1 MFKTILKRVLPAKL
15 LPHVRQ
21 IYQNRIRAR
30 IQALPALTEIMFT
43 NILRHELELKDGDV
57 VFIHSA
63 VDRLHLAFPFY
74 RILSLIRK
82 IIGEHGTMLFVTYP
96 KLSSYE
102 YLLSGEIFD
111 VKNTPSYT
119 GILSEFAR
127 RQKEAIRSLH
137 PTKSVCAI
145 GRYALDLTN
154 THQHS
159 PFPYDACSPYYKIMQ
174 YDGKIIGLGV
184 STSNL
189 SFVHC
194 VDDALKDAFPAKPYH
209 QRLFQAKCITYD
221 GSLEIVRTFAHNQ
234 KVMHHDI
241 PLYMRRHISKEVCK
255 DITIQGMKF
264 FRAKAGDLFTVMLD
278 LAKENITIYPQR
290 SCKRR

>member
-1 MFKTILKRVLPAKL
+1 MFKTVLKRALPATL
-15 LPHVRQ
+15 LRHARQ
-21 IYQNRIRAR
+21 RYQNRIRAR
-30 IQALPALTEIMFT
+30 IQELPELTETIFT
-43 NILRHELELKDGDV
+43 NILIYDLELKNGDV

-111 VKNTPSYT
+111 VRNTPSYT

-145 GRYALDLTN
+145 GRYALELTN

-194 VDDALKDAFPAKPYH
+194 VDDALKDGFPVKPYH
-209 QRLFQAKCITYD
+209 PRLFQAKCITYD
-221 GSLEIVRTFAHNQ
+221 GSIELVSTFAHNK
-234 KVMHHDI
+234 KVMKHNI
-241 PLYMRRHISKEVCK
+241 PFYMRNHVPEGSCK
-255 DITIQGMKF
+255 DITIQGMTF
-264 FRAKAGDLFTVMLD
+264 FRAKANDLFAVMLD
-278 LAKENITIYPQR
+278 LAKKNITIYPQR
-290 SCKRR
+290 AYKGR

>member
-1 MFKTILKRVLPAKL
+1 MFKNVLKRVLPAKL
-15 LPHVRQ
+15 LLHARQ
-21 IYQNRIRAR
+21 IRQNRFRARIRA
-30 IQALPALTEIMFT
+30 LPELTEVMFT
-43 NILRHELELKDGDV
+43 NILLHDLELKNGDV

-63 VDRLHLAFPFY
+63 VDQLHLAFPFY
-74 RILSLIRK
+74 QILSLIRK
-82 IIGEHGTMLFVTYP
+82 IIGEYGTMLFVTYP

-127 RQKEAIRSLH
+127 RQKGAIRSLH
-137 PTKSVCAI
+137 PTKSVCAL
-145 GRYALDLTN
+145 GRHAIDLTN

-194 VDDALKDAFPAKPYH
+194 VDDNLKDAFPVKTYH
-209 QRLFQAKCITYD
+209 QRLFQAKCITYA
-221 GSLEIVRTFAHNQ
+221 GSIEIVSTFAHN
-234 KVMHHDI
+234 KKAMKHNI
-241 PLYMRRHISKEVCK
+241 PFYMRRYVPGEICK
-255 DITIQGMKF
+255 DMTIQGMKF
-264 FRAKAGDLFTVMLD
+264 FRAKAEDLFTVMLD
-278 LAKENITIYPQR
+278 LSKENVTIYPQR
-290 SCKRR
+290 SY